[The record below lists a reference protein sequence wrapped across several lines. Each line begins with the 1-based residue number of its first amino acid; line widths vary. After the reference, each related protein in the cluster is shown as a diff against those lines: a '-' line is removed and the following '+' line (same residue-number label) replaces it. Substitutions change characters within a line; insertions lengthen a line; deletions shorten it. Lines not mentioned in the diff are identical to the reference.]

1 VIGQDISFEAPFG
14 LRIDV
19 TIEKLQEDKP
29 LIYIYTYS
37 MNNLKFKEWL
47 EAMAYL
53 TEGPL
58 AFTAKGIQVMIVNGI
73 EKWDKTAFSID
84 TDDVGE
90 KMFLDLLNEEAVFH
104 IHRDLF
110 AGKEW
115 EILLNDGEEEDHHR
129 TNALGGPE
137 KEDIPF

>member
-1 VIGQDISFEAPFG
+1 MIGQNISFETPFG

-19 TIEKLQEDKP
+19 TIEKFQEDKP

-47 EAMAYL
+47 EAMVYL

-58 AFTAKGIQVMIVNGI
+58 AFTAKGIQMMISGGAK
-73 EKWDKTAFSID
+73 KWDKTAFSID
-84 TDDVGE
+84 DDDGE
-90 KMFLDLLNEEAVFH
+90 KIFLNLLNEEVILH

-110 AGKEW
+110 KGKEW
-115 EILLNDGEEEDHHR
+115 EILLNNGEEENHHQ
-129 TNALGGPE
+129 TNALEGPE
-137 KEDIPF
+137 EEDVPF